1 MGLLLRLAV
10 TAGMAAGLALGHVP
24 AHAVQLS
31 PAIAEMYAA
40 VEATPPTANQMM
52 VCYGFL
58 CRLRFFLYFSAADRA
73 ALTGIMAKGKASAVE
88 ERKAL
93 QQALVWFDKRAGRE
107 VGTDKRVA
115 RADFRNRDDDHNF
128 DCYDT
133 TRNAVSM
140 LLVLREWGLL
150 RHHTIADPEYRG
162 KFLVGQTPHNTAV
175 LKEKPGGKNWIIDMW
190 TTGYGQVPDVM
201 TLEKW
206 MDEN

>member
-1 MGLLLRLAV
+1 MGPLLRFVVA
-10 TAGMAAGLALGHVP
+10 AGMAAGLTLGHAP
-24 AHAVQLS
+24 AYAVQLS
-31 PAIAEMYAA
+31 PAIAQMYAA
-40 VEATPPTANQMM
+40 VEATPPTAGQMM
-52 VCYGFL
+52 ICYGFL
-58 CRLRFFLYFSAADRA
+58 CRLRSFLYFSAADRA
-73 ALTGIMAKGKASAVE
+73 ALTGIMAKGKANAAD

-115 RADFRNRDDDHNF
+115 RADFRMRDDDHNF

-150 RHHTIADPEYRG
+150 RHHTIADPKYRG
-162 KFLVGQTPHNTAV
+162 NFLVGQTPHNTAV
-175 LKEKPGGKNWIIDMW
+175 LKEKPGGKDWTIDMW

-206 MDEN
+206 MDEP

>member
-1 MGLLLRLAV
+1 VGTLRQSILAGLAAGLLL
-10 TAGMAAGLALGHVP
+10 GPVP
-24 AHAVQLS
+24 SHAVQMS
-31 PAIAEMYAA
+31 RAIEDMYSA
-40 VEATPPTANQMM
+40 VEATPPTAEQMM

-73 ALTGIMAKGKASAVE
+73 ALTAIMAKGKANAAD

-93 QQALVWFDKRAGRE
+93 QQAFVWWDKRVARE

-115 RADFRNRDDDHNF
+115 RADFRMRDDDHNF

-133 TRNAVSM
+133 TRNAVSL

-150 RHHTIADPEYRG
+150 RHHAISDPVYRG
-162 KFLVGQTPHNTAV
+162 KFFLGQTPHNSALLT
-175 LKEKPGGKNWIIDMW
+175 EKPGGKEWTIDMW
-190 TTGYGQVPDVM
+190 TTGFGQVPEVM